1 MQYSEII
8 SMALN
13 YADRATDSSITSRM
27 DLFLKMVESRANRF
41 LSSQKMAGSTDV
53 VLVENVNFYS
63 LPTDF
68 QSMIYLSLQSIANET
83 IRYSLE
89 YSATKDINET
99 VTLANVNGL
108 DVDLPYRY
116 TIFGNNV
123 RLNFLPGAQLATDYT
138 LHFEYFQSLI
148 PLTSTTDS
156 NWLSN
161 LYPDCYIFGLMVEIN
176 AFVKDPES
184 TQLWDQRFKESLNA
198 IQEQNTRYRWDGPQ
212 IVTRND

>member
-27 DLFLKMVESRANRF
+27 DLFLRMVESRANRF

-68 QSMIYLSLQSIANET
+68 QSMIYLSLQNIANET

-116 TIFGNNV
+116 TVFGNNV

-184 TQLWDQRFKESLNA
+184 TQLWDQRFKESLDA

>member
-184 TQLWDQRFKESLNA
+184 TQLWDQRFKESLDA